1 MKSWT
6 SCWRQ
11 DSISGDSLL
20 PGNLLVCDRVD
31 RIRRVAN
38 WLVRVGHLYTLLKIR
53 GGWMIG
59 TVKRSLEFSLAVLA
73 VLACGIFLVTLAA
86 SPAAAQGNQIHG
98 VVQDS
103 SGASVAN
110 AQVAFRNDSYSATT
124 STDQSGAFTFNNVPV
139 DSGTLTFTADGMKQV
154 EQQWASSSNAPV
166 QVVLEP
172 LSLNQRVLVTATRS
186 ENSVGDTPISDVQL
200 TSDDVRSSPALT
212 LDDVL
217 HQIPGFSLFRR
228 TSSRTANP
236 TTMGVSLRGLGASG
250 ASRALV
256 LEDGIP
262 LNDPFGS
269 WVYWGR
275 VPRASVTN
283 IEVAQEGASSLYG
296 SDALGGVVQFD
307 TRPPSPSGLSIETS
321 FGNQNTQD
329 VSLAASTQLKGWYAI
344 LAGEAFH
351 TDGYYLVP
359 GPFRGTVDSLAG
371 TQHATGDLTIGRKI
385 GAHSDVFARGWY
397 LDDERNNGT
406 IGQNND
412 IRLAQGALGADLDG
426 GSAGT
431 FTLRFY
437 GNVETY
443 HQKFF
448 SVAFNQNSQALTD
461 AQTVPAQGVGGSAV
475 WSRNLGHRQTLVAG
489 FDEHE
494 EIGHS
499 NENIFS
505 STTGAGLRDTFVGG
519 RQRTTGLFGED
530 LIQIAPG
537 WVLSVS
543 ARYDHWSNFDASSL
557 CTPLV
562 STCPANVFFPTR
574 TYDAFSPRATL
585 LHQFDSHV
593 SWSASV
599 YRAFRAPSLNE
610 LYRGFRQANNQ
621 TSANPDLTAEHLT
634 GGETG
639 LAVNG
644 FDRRVQLRGTFF
656 YNQMV
661 NPVATVSC
669 AVPNPSPFCAA
680 PTAGT
685 NEFVRANLGRTS
697 APGVEVSVVG
707 QVTSRFTLS
716 GGYQYVDAKVVA
728 APGQPQLLYTWVQQV
743 PHNALT
749 FMAQYSNPSFLS
761 FSIEGDMIGL
771 EYDTNLLPLDRYF
784 VLNAMVSRHLGR
796 GIEVFASAENV
807 FDTTYI
813 STAGTSV
820 SPPQI
825 GLPVAVYCG
834 FRFDFPH
841 R

>member
-1 MKSWT
+1 M
-6 SCWRQ
+6 
-11 DSISGDSLL
+11 IGI
-20 PGNLLVCDRVD
+20 
-31 RIRRVAN
+31 IRR
-38 WLVRVGHLYTLLKIR
+38 WLEV
-53 GGWMIG
+53 
-59 TVKRSLEFSLAVLA
+59 SLAAFALFA
-73 VLACGIFLVTLAA
+73 GGIFLTAVAA
-86 SPAAAQGNQIHG
+86 SPAAAQGTQIQG
-98 VVQDS
+98 VVHDS
-103 SGASVAN
+103 SGASVADV
-110 AQVAFRNDSYSATT
+110 QVEFRSGSYSATT
-124 STDQSGAFTFNNVPV
+124 STDRSGAFTFNNVPV
-139 DSGTLTFTADGMKQV
+139 NSGTLTFTASGMKQL
-154 EQQWASSSNAPV
+154 EQQWTSTANGPV
-166 QVVLEP
+166 QVVLQP
-172 LSLNQRVLVTATRS
+172 LPLNQRVLVTATRS
-186 ENSVGDTPISDVQL
+186 ENSIGETPVSYVQL
-200 TSDDVRSSPALT
+200 SSQEIDANPALT

-269 WVYWGR
+269 WVYWDR
-275 VPRASVTN
+275 VPRADVSN

-296 SDALGGVVQFD
+296 SEALGGVVQFD
-307 TRPPSPSGLSIETS
+307 TRPPSPGGVSIETS
-321 FGNQNTQD
+321 YGNQNTQD
-329 VSLAASTQLKGWYAI
+329 VSLAASGHLKGWYAI

-359 GPFRGTVDSLAG
+359 NPFRGSVDSLAG
-371 TQHATGDLTIGRKI
+371 TQHATGDLTVGRKI
-385 GAHSDVFARGWY
+385 GPHSDVFARGWY

-406 IGQNND
+406 IDQNND
-412 IRLAQGALGADLDG
+412 IRLGQGALGADLDA
-426 GSAGT
+426 GSVGT

-437 GNVETY
+437 GDVETY

-448 SVAFNQNSQALTD
+448 SVAFNQNSQGLTD

-499 NENIFS
+499 NEDIFS
-505 STTGAGLRDTFVGG
+505 STSGAGLRDTFVGG

-530 LIQIAPG
+530 LIQLAPG

-557 CTPLV
+557 CVKLT

-574 TYDAFSPRATL
+574 TYDAFSPRGTL
-585 LHQFDSHV
+585 LHQFNSHL

-644 FDRRVQLRGTFF
+644 FDRRIQLRGTFF

-661 NPVATVSC
+661 DPVATVSC

-728 APGQPQLLYTWVQQV
+728 APGQPQLFNTWVQQV

-749 FMAQYSNPSFLS
+749 FAAQYSNPSFLS

-784 VLNAMVSRHLGR
+784 ILNAQVSRHLSR

-813 STAGTSV
+813 STAGTTV
-820 SPPQI
+820 APPQI
-825 GLPVAVYCG
+825 GLPVAVHCG